1 MLGTRV
7 PAPLLQPYRYRD
19 MSGACTERCISNGV
33 YLDILA
39 KRKSSSS
46 HQRILVVK
54 SVLSCKAI
62 YGVLAGCKIALSVL
76 CVSLSGSPR
85 VQSRTPGSL
94 YHGRLYVVIERRP
107 CRPAGAQARRVLFAY
122 VYCENQTPW
131 QGEEIFLWSQTPP
144 LPPPHTVAHCN

>member
-1 MLGTRV
+1 M
-7 PAPLLQPYRYRD
+7 
-19 MSGACTERCISNGV
+19 
-33 YLDILA
+33 
-39 KRKSSSS
+39 
-46 HQRILVVK
+46 
-54 SVLSCKAI
+54 
-62 YGVLAGCKIALSVL
+62 LAGCKLALFVL

-107 CRPAGAQARRVLFAY
+107 CRPAGAQVRRVLFAY

-144 LPPPHTVAHCN
+144 LPPPHTAIEASLRLSLHTMSLLGGRGPALRPRCGQASRAVHGEGRSLLAHVEQSGEGRSSLH